1 MMTVLVALFSL
12 HVHAYDFEVDGI
24 YYNILSL
31 AEPFT
36 CEVTKG
42 GYSGDISIPAYV
54 SYKNR
59 SFKVIG
65 IGAEAFAKRSTL
77 TSISFPNTVTYI
89 GSGAFEGC
97 NLVGTKFEIPQSVT
111 TIESRA
117 FNNCHF
123 DDLIIPSLPN
133 LDLSV
138 YASIKANVIT
148 LPSTIQ
154 KLDGLTGISCYELI
168 LPSSVTEIDSYVG
181 FVKKLRIPK
190 TVKKILDDNGKLYVP
205 YVFNCDTLI
214 IEDGDENLEI
224 GSFYTYNGSFT
235 YRKGGCIQN
244 FSYVYIGRNTNISN
258 LFYDSKSTDNRNE
271 ASWTY
276 NQQKHVK
283 TIEVGRKCTDF
294 TIPLYTWYG
303 GDVID
308 KYPPLPI
315 LKKIVLHN
323 ITPPTLSAYFTKKQY
338 MEDVQILVP
347 KGTIK
352 AYQSAEGWKNF
363 WNIEEY
369 DDVTAPIQ
377 SYTLTYIVDGET
389 YKTYKKEEGATITPE
404 AAPLKDGYTFSGWSG
419 IPTTMPAKDVTVT
432 GTFTAN
438 TVEYVDKASVEID
451 GIFYRLSAKS
461 RSAEVIAGA
470 TKYAGAVTIPATVQ
484 LNGAPYSVTSIGTI
498 AFKDCSALT
507 SVKIPEGI
515 TSIGIGAFTACT
527 SLSSV
532 SLPNSITEIG
542 NSVFWGCKGLE
553 SIKIPSSVTT
563 IGEFAFV
570 DAGLT
575 SLTIPSSVQ
584 SIQQHAFQGC
594 KGLTNVTIPG
604 NVVSIDEYAFCGCD
618 NLSSIT
624 LENGVTNIG
633 ERVFMSCG
641 NLETVVL
648 PNSLEVIGPYAFAG
662 CNQMRTMDMP
672 NSVTTLGDGAFLQ
685 CANLETVK
693 LSAGI
698 KTMGTYIF
706 QKCYNLNSVII
717 PGIKTLTEGMFMN
730 CSNLIQVEMTE
741 GVESLGLGVFYHC
754 TNLPSITIPQS
765 VKSIGQRVF
774 EGCENLT
781 SVTVLSN
788 TPATLTSSS
797 FENASKSVLYVPKGS
812 QNTYQSAA
820 YWKNFALIVEPYY
833 ILTYMIDD
841 EVYKTVNVNYGESIT
856 PEAEPTKEG
865 YTFSG
870 WGEIPA
876 KMPAEDVTIIGSF
889 TLVDAI
895 EDVLVDD
902 EKYQIYIPNGTPVDT
917 LQKGVN
923 ILYYSNGSIKKVY
936 IK

>member
-1 MMTVLVALFSL
+1 MYSGAFAGCTSVTSVTIGSGL
-12 HVHAYDFEVDGI
+12 HVLRSGVFSGCSMTSV
-24 YYNILSL
+24 NIPDNVTDVSGFSGCKNLKYVIIGNGAQSISANAFSGCENLTSVTIGSGMTQLGGAIFSGCENLKDVYCYTKKAPQTIVKPLNPEEDTFADCYIEDATLHIL
-31 AEPFT
+31 ASSQ
-36 CEVTKG
+36 
-42 GYSGDISIPAYV
+42 GYVGWGSGDWSE
-54 SYKNR
+54 
-59 SFKVIG
+59 FG
-65 IGAEAFAKRSTL
+65 
-77 TSISFPNTVTYI
+77 TVEYI
-89 GSGAFEGC
+89 GSRQLTYVVDGEV
-97 NLVGTKFEIPQSVT
+97 NE
-111 TIESRA
+111 TI
-117 FNNCHF
+117 
-123 DDLIIPSLPN
+123 
-133 LDLSV
+133 
-138 YASIKANVIT
+138 T
-148 LPSTIQ
+148 
-154 KLDGLTGISCYELI
+154 
-168 LPSSVTEIDSYVG
+168 
-181 FVKKLRIPK
+181 
-190 TVKKILDDNGKLYVP
+190 
-205 YVFNCDTLI
+205 
-214 IEDGDENLEI
+214 IEDGREIKPLEEPTKE
-224 GSFYTYNGSFT
+224 GYTFSGWSGIPTIMPAKDVKVTGTFT
-235 YRKGGCIQN
+235 VNK
-244 FSYVYIGRNTNISN
+244 
-258 LFYDSKSTDNRNE
+258 
-271 ASWTY
+271 
-276 NQQKHVK
+276 
-283 TIEVGRKCTDF
+283 
-294 TIPLYTWYG
+294 
-303 GDVID
+303 
-308 KYPPLPI
+308 
-315 LKKIVLHN
+315 
-323 ITPPTLSAYFTKKQY
+323 
-338 MEDVQILVP
+338 
-347 KGTIK
+347 
-352 AYQSAEGWKNF
+352 
-363 WNIEEY
+363 
-369 DDVTAPIQ
+369 
-377 SYTLTYIVDGET
+377 YTLTYIVDGET
-389 YKTYKKEEGATITPE
+389 YKTYEVEFGKAIIAET
-404 AAPLKDGYTFSGWSG
+404 APTKNNYTFSGWSG

-438 TVEYVDKASVEID
+438 SVEYVDKASVEID

-461 RSAEVIAGA
+461 RSAEVIAGT
-470 TKYAGAVTIPATVQ
+470 TKYTGTVNIPATVQ

-553 SIKIPSSVTT
+553 SINIPSSVTN

-876 KMPAEDVTIIGSF
+876 TMPPRDVTITGSF
-889 TLVDAI
+889 AVNNYTLTYQVDGETYKSYDIEYGANITAEAEPTKEGYTFSGWSEIPSTMPAHDVTITGNFTFIDAI
-895 EDVLVDD
+895 DDVIADD
-902 EKYQIYIPNGTPVDT
+902 GTYQIFTLDGKPVES

-923 ILYYSNGSIKKVY
+923 IIRYENGTTKSVY
-936 IK
+936 VK

>member
-1 MMTVLVALFSL
+1 MSAV
-12 HVHAYDFEVDGI
+12 
-24 YYNILSL
+24 
-31 AEPFT
+31 
-36 CEVTKG
+36 
-42 GYSGDISIPAYV
+42 
-54 SYKNR
+54 
-59 SFKVIG
+59 
-65 IGAEAFAKRSTL
+65 
-77 TSISFPNTVTYI
+77 
-89 GSGAFEGC
+89 
-97 NLVGTKFEIPQSVT
+97 
-111 TIESRA
+111 
-117 FNNCHF
+117 
-123 DDLIIPSLPN
+123 
-133 LDLSV
+133 
-138 YASIKANVIT
+138 
-148 LPSTIQ
+148 
-154 KLDGLTGISCYELI
+154 
-168 LPSSVTEIDSYVG
+168 
-181 FVKKLRIPK
+181 
-190 TVKKILDDNGKLYVP
+190 LYVP
-205 YVFNCDTLI
+205 R
-214 IEDGDENLEI
+214 
-224 GSFYTYNGSFT
+224 GS
-235 YRKGGCIQN
+235 
-244 FSYVYIGRNTNISN
+244 
-258 LFYDSKSTDNRNE
+258 
-271 ASWTY
+271 
-276 NQQKHVK
+276 
-283 TIEVGRKCTDF
+283 
-294 TIPLYTWYG
+294 
-303 GDVID
+303 
-308 KYPPLPI
+308 
-315 LKKIVLHN
+315 
-323 ITPPTLSAYFTKKQY
+323 LS
-338 MEDVQILVP
+338 
-347 KGTIK
+347 

-363 WNIEEY
+363 WNISEY
-369 DDVTAPIQ
+369 DYDDIIPSAQ
-377 SYTLTYIVDGET
+377 SYTLTYVVDGEV
-389 YKTYKKEEGATITPE
+389 YKTYEVEQGTTITPE

-662 CNQMRTMDMP
+662 CRQLKTIEIP
-672 NSVTTLGDGAFLQ
+672 NSVTAIDNGAFVQCEKLESVVLPNNLKTLG
-685 CANLETVK
+685 
-693 LSAGI
+693 
-698 KTMGTYIF
+698 TYVF
-706 QKCYNLNSVII
+706 QKCYELRSVKI
-717 PGIKTLTEGMFMN
+717 PSCVKNLTEGTFSYCN
-730 CSNLIQVEMTE
+730 NLTQAEMEE
-741 GVESLGLGVFYHC
+741 GVEDIGLGVFYQC
-754 TNLPSITIPQS
+754 SGLSSITIPSS
-765 VKSIGQRVF
+765 VKSIGTMAFQ
-774 EGCENLT
+774 GCANLN
-781 SVTVLSN
+781 SVTVLSKD
-788 TPATLTSSS
+788 PATLTNSS
-797 FENASKSVLYVPKGS
+797 FSNASNSILHVPKGCQDVYRTAS
-812 QNTYQSAA
+812 
-820 YWKNFALIVEPYY
+820 YWNAFSSIVEPYY
-833 ILTYMIDD
+833 TLTYLVDND
-841 EVYKTVNVNYGESIT
+841 LYKMVDVNYGENIT
-856 PEAEPTKEG
+856 PEAEPTREG
-865 YTFSG
+865 CIFSG
-870 WGEIPA
+870 WSKIPA